1 VTATESADIGRL
13 RAIVYSLLLE
23 RATLMA
29 SIETLNT
36 SIKDLEADVTALVRV
51 HSSCPT
57 TQQVQAAVASVQALS
72 ASIKAAVAKDPQG

>member
-1 VTATESADIGRL
+1 MTATESADIGRL

-72 ASIKAAVAKDPQG
+72 AQIKAAVAKDPQG

>member
-1 VTATESADIGRL
+1 
-13 RAIVYSLLLE
+13 
-23 RATLMA
+23 MA

>member
-13 RAIVYSLLLE
+13 RAIIYSLLLE